1 MSKHRDNTIE
11 IRNLPPETDEPT
23 LRKMLTS
30 RLSQKLAGA
39 DLAANVSDIEL
50 SKIKDEESNESISSE
65 KIKTPEKSR
74 KLRK

>member
-1 MSKHRDNTIE
+1 MSKHRNNTIE

-30 RLSQKLAGA
+30 RLSQKLEGA
-39 DLAANVSDIEL
+39 NLAANVSDIEM

>member
-1 MSKHRDNTIE
+1 MSKHRSNTIE

-30 RLSQKLAGA
+30 RLSQKLAGTN
-39 DLAANVSDIEL
+39 LAANVSDIEM

>member
-1 MSKHRDNTIE
+1 MSKHRSNTIE

-30 RLSQKLAGA
+30 RLSQKLEGA
-39 DLAANVSDIEL
+39 NLAANVSGIEM

>member
-1 MSKHRDNTIE
+1 MSKHRNNTIE